1 MANISNQHSDTICAI
16 ATPSG
21 VGGVG
26 IVRVSGPLVKTIAT
40 SVSGEI
46 PKARYAHFST
56 FLNKDKD
63 VIDQGI
69 SLYFPAP
76 NSFTG
81 EDVIEFQAHGGP
93 VILDQIMQEVLAC
106 GARIA
111 RPGEFSERAFLNNKI
126 DLTQAEAIADL
137 IESHS
142 NEAARYAIRSLQGEF
157 SNLINILVSSVIE
170 LRVFVEA
177 AIDFPEEEIDF
188 LASSNVKE
196 KLSLLRQELD
206 KILAQAKIG
215 SILKEGLSIVIIG
228 EPNVGKSSLLNLL
241 SGQASAIVTNIPGTT
256 RDSLKE
262 LISLDGLPAYFIDT
276 AGLRESSDIVEQEGI
291 KRTWDAVKKADHILL
306 LVDSTKELN
315 LNNYSMWQ
323 ELKKEIKDLKVVTL
337 VKNKIDLIKQEP
349 SCGFDDEIGI
359 NSVSI
364 SVLEKQGIE
373 KLISHLK
380 QIAGFSMNEEGGFIA
395 RRRHVDALNRAK
407 KSLEQAEKQL
417 LQFKAGELLA
427 DGLRQAQLALS
438 EITGEF
444 SSDDLLGE
452 IFSSF
457 CIGK

>member
-1 MANISNQHSDTICAI
+1 MTNISNLNSDTICAI
-16 ATPSG
+16 ATPRG
-21 VGGVG
+21 LGGVG
-26 IVRVSGPLVKTIAT
+26 IIRVSGPLVQTVASRIG
-40 SVSGEI
+40 GEI
-46 PKARYAHFST
+46 PKPRFAHFST
-56 FLNKDKD
+56 FLNQEKK

-69 SLYFPAP
+69 SLFFPAP

-93 VILDQIMQEVLAC
+93 IILDQLMQEILAC

-142 NEAARYAIRSLQGEF
+142 VEAARYAMRSLQGEF
-157 SNLINILVSSVIE
+157 SNLINRLVASVIE

-188 LASSNVKE
+188 LASSDLKE
-196 KLSLLRQELD
+196 KLSHLKQALD

-215 SILKEGLSIVIIG
+215 SILKEGLSIVIVG
-228 EPNVGKSSLLNLL
+228 EPNAGKSSLLNLL

-262 LISLDGLPAYFIDT
+262 FINLDGLPAHFIDT
-276 AGLRESSDIVEQEGI
+276 AGLRESSDVVEQEGI
-291 KRTWDAVKKADHILL
+291 KRTWDAIKKADHVLL
-306 LVDSTKELN
+306 LVDSSKELN
-315 LNNYSMWQ
+315 LNKHPMWLD
-323 ELKKEIKDLKVVTL
+323 LKNEIKDLHSVTL
-337 VKNKIDLIKQEP
+337 VKNKIDLLQQEP
-349 SCGFDDEIGI
+349 CCNFNDGLGVY
-359 NSVSI
+359 SVSI
-364 SVLEKQGIE
+364 SVKEKKGIE
-373 KLISHLK
+373 KLISHIK
-380 QIAGFSMNEEGGFIA
+380 QIAGFSINEEGGFIA
-395 RRRHVDALNRAK
+395 RRRHIDALHRAK
-407 KSLEQAEKQL
+407 QSLENAEEQL
-417 LQFKAGELLA
+417 IKFKAGELLA
-427 DGLRQAQLALS
+427 DELHQVQLALS
-438 EITGEF
+438 EITGKF